1 MLTRFVL
8 AAIVAGPLSLAAQQ
22 SADTTVLR
30 PVVISATRI
39 PIDRQAAPAS
49 VTVISGDD
57 LRARGITSVSDALAS
72 VPGLAVVRS
81 GSFGATT
88 ALFARGGESDYVKV
102 LVDGV
107 PLNNPGGVFDF
118 ATLTTDNLERIEIVR
133 GPASVVYG
141 SDAVAG
147 VMQLFTRRGIRP
159 RSSIR

>member
-1 MLTRFVL
+1 M
-8 AAIVAGPLSLAAQQ
+8 
-22 SADTTVLR
+22 
-30 PVVISATRI
+30 
-39 PIDRQAAPAS
+39 
-49 VTVISGDD
+49 TVISGDD

-147 VMQLFTRRGIRP
+147 VVQLFTRRGTAPRVDSRTCAAVPSAPWKGAPASVAIRETSVTRSLP
-159 RSSIR
+159 RIANEWHP